1 MIPPLRRRSYPKRW
15 VTSSAVWKASA
26 LALGATIVFGVAIV
40 VGFEL
45 TTWDRIAPGVSVLD
59 VPVGGLTVQDAQAK
73 ITPRTQTLLDQQL
86 TLQLDQRT
94 WQTSARAL
102 GVRLDA
108 ARLAQSAYAIGRD
121 GSPLTKLRAQVA
133 GMRRGLEVP
142 VVEEADGARLDEL
155 VSGIATQVNKPAREA
170 HLTLSDAGELDFGTS
185 ETGLQLDQAASRS
198 QIVQALT
205 SGGAQAQL
213 VSRVL
218 TPVLTTDQV
227 SAAHDQLVRV
237 LAQQPVRLTA
247 AEFTRT
253 LSRDDML
260 GLVTLNMPQG
270 TGTATV
276 TLKDEALEPLLD
288 EAAKAVAQQPANAR
302 LTWNGTR
309 LTVTRASKDGRAL
322 DAAAARELLSQELLA
337 GTREI
342 ALPVTVVKPAVPAD
356 EALAKLDSPA
366 LIEESTT
373 SFKGSVPEKAH
384 NIQLA
389 ASRLNGA
396 VVPPGGTF
404 SFNAEVGPTTLES
417 GFQWGFGL
425 VTGAQG
431 SAHTV
436 PSVAGGICQVATTLF
451 QAVFWGGY
459 QLEERFW
466 HLYWIPNYTSRD
478 IVGLDATVDGDSGL
492 DFKWINPT
500 DDFVLIQSFAGAES
514 VTFRLYGTKP
524 PWTVR
529 LDPPVISDRV
539 APDPTPDVQEEPL
552 LQWGRVV
559 PVETARDG
567 FQVVITRHVI
577 GADASKTR
585 DLTLKSIYLPGH
597 NVTLV
602 GTGGAP
608 DAASVAAAVGRVRGS
623 LAPAAPAAAPT
634 TYETANGKRT
644 IAQIRDELRLAG
656 WGGGSDQDAVAT
668 YKRMAEAASS
678 R

>member
-1 MIPPLRRRSYPKRW
+1 
-15 VTSSAVWKASA
+15 
-26 LALGATIVFGVAIV
+26 VFGVASV

-45 TTWDRIAPGVSVLD
+45 TTWDHIAPGLSVLD
-59 VPVGGLTVQDAQAK
+59 VPVGGLTVQEAQAK
-73 ITPRTQTLLDQQL
+73 LAPRTQLLLDQQL

-102 GVRLDA
+102 GVRLEA
-108 ARLAQSAYAIGRD
+108 TRLAQSAYAIGRD
-121 GSPLTKLRAQVA
+121 GSPLTKLRAQID
-133 GMRRGLEVP
+133 GMRHGVEVP

-155 VSGIATQVNKPAREA
+155 VSGIATQVNKPARAA
-170 HLTLSDAGELDFGTS
+170 HLALSDSGELDFGAS
-185 ETGLQLDQAASRS
+185 ETGLQLDQAASRT
-198 QIVQALT
+198 QVVQALT
-205 SGGAQAQL
+205 SGGSQAQL

-218 TPVLTTDQV
+218 TPALTTDQV
-227 SAAHDQLVRV
+227 SAAHDQRARV
-237 LAQQPVRLTA
+237 LAPQPVRLGA
-247 AEFTRT
+247 AEYTRT
-253 LSRDDML
+253 LVRKDVL
-260 GLVTLNMPQG
+260 GLVTLHMPEG
-270 TGTATV
+270 TGVASV
-276 TLKDEALEPLLD
+276 SVNEESVQPLLD
-288 EAAKAVAQQPANAR
+288 EAAKAVAQQPSNAR
-302 LTWNGTR
+302 LTWNGTK
-309 LTVTRASKDGRAL
+309 LTVVRPSKEGRAL
-322 DAAAARELLSQELLA
+322 DQPVAAELLARELLA
-337 GTREI
+337 GTRDI
-342 ALPVTVVKPAVPAD
+342 ALPVVVVKPPVPAD

-373 SFKGSVPEKAH
+373 TFKGSVPEKAH

-389 ASRLNGA
+389 ASRLNGV

-478 IVGLDATVDGDSGL
+478 IVGLDATVDEDSGL

-529 LDPPVISDRV
+529 LEPPVISDRV

-567 FQVVITRHVI
+567 FQVVLTRHVI
-577 GADASKTR
+577 GNDASKTR
-585 DLTLKSIYLPGH
+585 DLTLKSIYQPGH

-608 DAASVAAAVGRVRGS
+608 DPGSVSAAVSRVRGS
-623 LAPAAPAAAPT
+623 LAPAAPAAAAT
-634 TYETANGKRT
+634 TYETANGQRT
-644 IAQIRDELRLAG
+644 IAQIRDELRQAG

-668 YKRMAEAASS
+668 YKRMAEATG